1 MSDKVDNIFKHIQ
14 KAYNNVKNNFHD
26 HYTELFLKSYL
37 SEHSDLYS
45 SRFTLSSS
53 QLQSLHTYIDDCILH
68 RLDVKSLPSSST
80 LLYSFSSPSLM
91 QPHIDTLTSSLLY
104 QPIPS
109 NILINYSNNLYS
121 YNFPHQFVN
130 TILSHLS

>member
-14 KAYNNVKNNFHD
+14 KSYDNIKNNFRD
-26 HYTELFLKSYL
+26 YYTELFLKSYL
-37 SEHSDLYS
+37 SVHSDLYS
-45 SRFTLSSS
+45 SRFTLSST
-53 QLQSLHTYIDDCILH
+53 QLQHLHTYIDDCILH
-68 RLDVKSLPSSST
+68 RLDVKSLPSSSS
-80 LLYSFSSPSLM
+80 LLYSFNDPSLM
-91 QPHIDTLTSSLLY
+91 QPYIDTLTSSLLY

-109 NILINYSNNLYS
+109 NILLNYSDNLYS